1 MRSWSVSL
9 IVLIID
15 IQLKP
20 LCDIFPIKAVS
31 SADKLCQFSQ
41 DNDSSIKKPAKIYLT
56 GFLFI
61 KNLAYETTD

>member
-31 SADKLCQFSQ
+31 SADKLFHFSQ
-41 DNDSSIKKPAKIYLT
+41 DNDSSIKKPAKNYLT
-56 GFLFI
+56 GFFI
-61 KNLAYETTD
+61 YQEFSV